1 MPHTDG
7 MTEKTR
13 QLIKKIIYL
22 AGITVAVYLGMRFAL
37 PIVIPFL
44 LAILITRMSV
54 SYTHLTLPTIA

>member
-7 MTEKTR
+7 MTGKTR

-37 PIVIPFL
+37 PIVIPFYWQSL
-44 LAILITRMSV
+44 LQEYYV
-54 SYTHLTLPTIA
+54 NQ